1 MNQGRVLLGG
11 LTAAMLLI
19 SAGITLNNGNR
30 LVGGALLGFGV
41 LRAGMVAF
49 ALYRGRSSDR

>member
-19 SAGITLNNGNR
+19 SGGITLNNGNR
-30 LVGGALLGFGV
+30 LLGGALLGFGV
-41 LRAGMVAF
+41 LRSALVALEF
-49 ALYRGRSSDR
+49 YRGRSRDL